1 MLQKIPVFHFK
12 LISNPNNSLTFREVK
27 LFFSITLFVCS
38 KTREQGKGLS
48 QLKAVVL
55 FLPTKVGAMG
65 IVKQKVPS
73 PVVATFKQ
81 LCFGQEFK
89 TTINNYL

>member
-1 MLQKIPVFHFK
+1 MRLQTEYRFKYCINTGTSQKIPVINFK
-12 LISNPNNSLTFREVK
+12 LITNTKIIASLPGPLSYFI
-27 LFFSITLFVCS
+27 SITLFVCS

-48 QLKAVVL
+48 QLKTVVL

-73 PVVATFKQ
+73 PVVATF
-81 LCFGQEFK
+81 
-89 TTINNYL
+89 